1 MIEDLLKEGTD
12 YEDYTDN
19 YVVEKKSCC
28 GNKDAEGKS
37 SGCGC
42 GQGGIPIKK

>member
-28 GNKDAEGKS
+28 GSKDADGKS

-42 GQGGIPIKK
+42 GKGGIPIQK